1 MPPTCFADAA
11 SRSAISLAMFN
22 VRRAA
27 LSLLLAMAS
36 KGGFANLL
44 LSDARLA
51 EAGEDAP
58 LLTALFYGTVER
70 TLTLD
75 YAIAVFA
82 ARPADKLSEHTRA
95 VLRLGL
101 YQIYFTRIPPH
112 AAINETVSLG
122 ENKGERALVN
132 AVLRR
137 AATEPLPLPPEG
149 RVARY
154 LSVKESF
161 PLATVRR
168 FLAQY
173 GEEDTRA
180 LLSAF
185 NRVSPLTV
193 TVNPRVCTRE
203 ALLADFHSAGFAAEA
218 ARYCPRSIRLAGSVD
233 PTSLPRFGEGAF
245 FVQDEAS
252 ALVADALG
260 AKRGDNV
267 IDVCAAPGGKILG
280 VATALGGEGRFTAF
294 DLHESKLSLIR
305 ESAER
310 LGVSLSV
317 RALDATAGDA
327 ALDGT
332 ADALL
337 CDVPCSGLGVLGK
350 KPDLRYREYD
360 ASLSQLGARILERSA
375 RYLKAGGVMIYSTC
389 TLAPE
394 ENEEVVKE
402 FLNDNQQFTLE
413 EFTLGD
419 GGLKSEGGMLTMLPH
434 RHGTDGFFLAK
445 IKRTL

>member
-1 MPPTCFADAA
+1 
-11 SRSAISLAMFN
+11 MFN

-27 LSLLLAMAS
+27 TALLLSMVKS
-36 KGGFANLL
+36 GGFANLV

-75 YAIAVFA
+75 YAISHFA
-82 ARPADKLSEHTRA
+82 ARPAESLAPHTRA

-122 ENKGERALVN
+122 ENKGERALLN

-137 AATEPLPLPPEG
+137 AATEPPPLPPEG
-149 RVARY
+149 RTARH

-161 PLATVRR
+161 PLPTVRR
-168 FLAQY
+168 FLSQY
-173 GEEDTRA
+173 GEEETRA

-185 NRVSPLTV
+185 NRVSPLTI
-193 TVNPRVCTRE
+193 TVNPRVATRE
-203 ALLADFHSAGFAAEA
+203 ALLADFAAAGFSAEPT
-218 ARYCPRSIRLAGSVD
+218 RYCARSIRFLESVD
-233 PTSLPRFGEGAF
+233 PVRLPRFAEGAF

-260 AKRGDNV
+260 AREGDNV

-280 VATALGGEGRFTAF
+280 VATALCGNGTFTAF

-305 ESAER
+305 ESAAR

-317 RALDATAGDA
+317 RALDATEGDA
-327 ALDGT
+327 SLDGT

-350 KPDLRYREYD
+350 KPDLRYRAYD
-360 ASLSQLGARILERSA
+360 PMLSSLGARILARST
-375 RYLKAGGVMIYSTC
+375 RYLRVGGVMIYSTC

-394 ENEEVVKE
+394 ENEDVVKN
-402 FLNDNQQFTLE
+402 FLNANQQFTLE

-419 GGLKSEGGMLTMLPH
+419 GALKSEEGMLTMLPH
-434 RHGTDGFFLAK
+434 KHGTDGFFLAK
-445 IKRTL
+445 LRRHA